1 MHDDDHADNEKDVIY
16 LEDHHNHDHKYEH
29 DEEDHIHI
37 CSIEVDAD
45 IYGKL
50 KEKATENREIFRS
63 QSIKAFN
70 IMGSIGCGKTELIVK
85 MCQALNQGF
94 HIGFIAGDV
103 ATTVDYERVRSIVD
117 KGIQI
122 NTGKECHLDSIVV
135 NKALERILGHEEDA
149 GIDVLFIENVGN
161 LICPSDFDL
170 GEEKRVV
177 VVSVDQGPWIIRKHP
192 ILIKTCEVIV
202 INKADLAKAMDV
214 NVEELVEDAKKINPR
229 AKVVVTSAKT
239 GEGIEKLIKSLEIK

>member
-1 MHDDDHADNEKDVIY
+1 MHDDEHADNEKDVIY
-16 LEDHHNHDHKYEH
+16 LENHHYHDHDH

-50 KEKATENREIFRS
+50 KEKAAENREIFHSRG
-63 QSIKAFN
+63 IKAFN

-85 MCQALNQGF
+85 MSQALNQGF
-94 HIGFIAGDV
+94 NIGFIAGDV
-103 ATTVDYERVRSIVD
+103 ATSVDYERVRNIVD
-117 KGIQI
+117 RGIQI

-135 NKALERILGHEEDA
+135 NKALERILVHEEGV

-170 GEEKRVV
+170 GENKRVV

-192 ILIKTCEVIV
+192 ILVKTCEVIV
-202 INKADLAKAMDV
+202 INKVDLAKAMDV
-214 NVEELVEDAKKINPR
+214 NAEELVEDAKKINPR
-229 AKVVVTSAKT
+229 AKVVITSAKT
-239 GEGIEKLIKSLEIK
+239 GEGIEELIKSLEIK

>member
-1 MHDDDHADNEKDVIY
+1 MHDDHVDSEKDVIY
-16 LEDHHNHDHKYEH
+16 LEDHHHEGEH

-45 IYGKL
+45 IFAKL
-50 KEKATENREIFRS
+50 KEKALENREIFRS
-63 QSIKAFN
+63 LGIKAFN

-85 MCQALNQGF
+85 MSEILNQGA

-103 ATTVDYERVRSIVD
+103 ATTVDYERVRSVVD
-117 KGIQI
+117 RGIQI
-122 NTGKECHLDSIVV
+122 NTGKECHLDSIVIS
-135 NKALERILGHEEDA
+135 KALERILGHEEDA
-149 GIDVLFIENVGN
+149 GIDILFIENVGN

-192 ILIKTCEVIV
+192 ILIKTCDVIV
-202 INKADLAKAMDV
+202 INKADLAKAMDID
-214 NVEELVEDAKKINPR
+214 VEKLVEDAKRINPR
-229 AKVVVTSAKT
+229 AKVAVTSAKT
-239 GEGIEKLIKSLEIK
+239 GEGIEELIKTLEIK